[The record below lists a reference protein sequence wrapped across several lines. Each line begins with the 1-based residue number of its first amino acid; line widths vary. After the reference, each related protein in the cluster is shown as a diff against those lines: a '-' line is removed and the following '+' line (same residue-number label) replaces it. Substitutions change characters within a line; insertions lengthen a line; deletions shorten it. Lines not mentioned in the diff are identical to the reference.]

1 MLEPV
6 ALGAALA
13 GAVETG
19 ELGVASLVLPD
30 PVVDPA
36 VLAVAVPV
44 PDAVPVVEPVA
55 GLAAGAPAVGAEAVV
70 GLLTP
75 EDDAGEGVVLAA
87 PVALLD
93 GAAVVVAL
101 GVGLAAVAGVDAAAE
116 VAPYRPGSLPS
127 GLDTVSCLT
136 ATADKS
142 FE

>member
-19 ELGVASLVLPD
+19 ELGVASFVLPD

-55 GLAAGAPAVGAEAVV
+55 GLAAGAPAVVAAAVV
-70 GLLTP
+70 GLLAP
-75 EDDAGEGVVLAA
+75 WDDAGEGVVLAA

-93 GAAVVVAL
+93 GAAL

-127 GLDTVSCLT
+127 GLDTASCLT
-136 ATADKS
+136 ATADES

>member
-6 ALGAALA
+6 ALDAALA
-13 GAVETG
+13 GAVGTG
-19 ELGVASLVLPD
+19 ELGVAAFALPD

-36 VLAVAVPV
+36 ALAVAVPV
-44 PDAVPVVEPVA
+44 PDAVPVA
-55 GLAAGAPAVGAEAVV
+55 GLAVDAPAVVAEAVV
-70 GLLTP
+70 GLLGP

-87 PVALLD
+87 PVELLE

-127 GLDTVSCLT
+127 GLDTASCLT
-136 ATADKS
+136 ATADES

>member
-19 ELGVASLVLPD
+19 ELGVASFVLPD

-44 PDAVPVVEPVA
+44 VEPVA
-55 GLAAGAPAVGAEAVV
+55 GLAAGAPAVVAAAVV
-70 GLLTP
+70 GLLAP

-87 PVALLD
+87 PAALLD
-93 GAAVVVAL
+93 GAVAL

-127 GLDTVSCLT
+127 GLDTASCLT
-136 ATADKS
+136 ATADES

>member
-1 MLEPV
+1 VLEPV

-13 GAVETG
+13 AAVETG
-19 ELGVASLVLPD
+19 ELGVASFVLPD

-44 PDAVPVVEPVA
+44 PDAVPVA
-55 GLAAGAPAVGAEAVV
+55 GLAAGAPAVVAEAVI
-70 GLLTP
+70 GLLAP
-75 EDDAGEGVVLAA
+75 WDDAGEGVALAA

-93 GAAVVVAL
+93 GAALVVAL

-127 GLDTVSCLT
+127 GLDTASCLT
-136 ATADKS
+136 ATADES